1 MGRLQ
6 TNAPH
11 SHWQAKKKIEI
22 SGIWNTHDVS
32 NPYQSG
38 TYIYLWGGRGGESQG
53 SLRQVHY
60 TIVFLNE
67 TSG

>member
-1 MGRLQ
+1 M
-6 TNAPH
+6 
-11 SHWQAKKKIEI
+11 
-22 SGIWNTHDVS
+22 S

-67 TSG
+67 VVKVVQRVNSAIR